1 MYSYEEI
8 LSRML
13 ARVSDEL
20 DKRQGSVIYDALAPA
35 AAELAELYIE
45 LTIYMEQT
53 FLTTATGTNLD
64 NRGADYGMLRDEAS
78 ASIRLGIMKNNN
90 DELIDIPIGSRFS
103 VPEANITYEAI
114 EKIDVGNYKLQ
125 CEQLGTIG
133 DEYSGNLLPIY
144 LVPNLTSAT
153 ISTIIVPGQDT
164 ETDSSFR
171 ERIINRINQRPFAGN
186 KSSYLEY
193 VNDIEGVGG
202 CKVFPVWNGG
212 GTVKVSVID
221 SNFDIPTNEFI
232 NEIQEELDPTQ
243 DGTGIGT
250 APIGHIV
257 TVVAPSE
264 QEINVEATLNLA
276 PDITIDQIETLVAEA
291 INEYI
296 YEIKESWANST
307 DTLIIYRSRMI
318 AAILTVDGIENV
330 SGLTINSS
338 ENDLVLQ
345 ENATTQQLPD
355 LGGVVLYA
363 N

>member
-64 NRGADYGMLRDEAS
+64 NRGADYGMVRDEAS

-103 VPEANITYEAI
+103 VPEANVTYEAI

-212 GTVKVSVID
+212 GTVKVSVVD
-221 SNFDIPTNEFI
+221 SNFDIPTSEFI
-232 NEIQEELDPTQ
+232 QP
-243 DGTGIGT
+243 
-250 APIGHIV
+250 
-257 TVVAPSE
+257 
-264 QEINVEATLNLA
+264 
-276 PDITIDQIETLVAEA
+276 
-291 INEYI
+291 
-296 YEIKESWANST
+296 
-307 DTLIIYRSRMI
+307 
-318 AAILTVDGIENV
+318 
-330 SGLTINSS
+330 
-338 ENDLVLQ
+338 
-345 ENATTQQLPD
+345 NARKS
-355 LGGVVLYA
+355 
-363 N
+363 